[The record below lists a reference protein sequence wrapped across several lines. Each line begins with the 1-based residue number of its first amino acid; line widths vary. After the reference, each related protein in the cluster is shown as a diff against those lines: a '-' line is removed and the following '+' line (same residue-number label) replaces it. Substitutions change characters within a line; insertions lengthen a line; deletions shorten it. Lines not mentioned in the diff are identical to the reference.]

1 MKFAEID
8 SHKNMLTALD
18 HFDNKRQPQLL
29 SALTDVGQPDRI
41 CPLCEKYFSSTTEL
55 PHWEKIIVIY
65 ILFNGVAFRVYFL
78 AIDNN
83 DMNSDHNND
92 GEIGKVEEIIDD
104 HATIETA
111 STIIFDDD
119 SSEIFDDSFD
129 DDNKIL
135 CKTFNSFKLG
145 GKNRNGCVLSIHI
158 FTNNNKLQRHNHENI
173 SANKTIRRD
182 ELPTFVLHV
191 GPQKSGTT
199 AIQKELHAPHM
210 KQLLRQDN
218 FTVIDD
224 DIIRKKH
231 LNFLTTTSNGTIFEF
246 PKDFVKVVEKQRK
259 VPGQNIFGS
268 SEFLRVP
275 NDRQCQAWNNMFMSP
290 VDDEIDKSDGQ
301 KWNLHVVITYRRL
314 HSYLPSGWNQKY
326 KLFRINRRPVHL
338 HHQNWPGVKG
348 DYRIPSFDEW
358 FVEKY
363 YGQSHHLHLAQVRY
377 SAWKKCSDEIII
389 VNIHDL
395 NVHGVDSDLTTNFV
409 CKALKGATLHAYEN
423 ELIGVDP
430 KHAIDNALYRRD
442 HVTLKVQEHADS
454 NGIALPMKCPN
465 STVLDFIYDWSLK
478 SEQWAFSVMQ
488 NHNANSTE
496 MGVLHP
502 DVIENQPLTKERLS
516 NFNNDWEKSL
526 AEKKFCNVDFVET
539 LKQKEWQKFFRNLSY

>member
-1 MKFAEID
+1 MVRYNNNNSDTPAVLQVLIHSDDNLQHRQQEALIIGETKNNTNGNGNNTKD
-8 SHKNMLTALD
+8 SNNNNRKNSSISPSLIIIKEARNNNNWFYNNIMMV
-18 HFDNKRQPQLL
+18 LL
-29 SALTDVGQPDRI
+29 KL
-41 CPLCEKYFSSTTEL
+41 
-55 PHWEKIIVIY
+55 KIGATMTIILS
-65 ILFNGVAFRVYFL
+65 ILFMISFGLNL
-78 AIDNN
+78 NN
-83 DMNSDHNND
+83 HSNQ
-92 GEIGKVEEIIDD
+92 
-104 HATIETA
+104 
-111 STIIFDDD
+111 
-119 SSEIFDDSFD
+119 
-129 DDNKIL
+129 
-135 CKTFNSFKLG
+135 
-145 GKNRNGCVLSIHI
+145 
-158 FTNNNKLQRHNHENI
+158 LQRHNHENI
-173 SANKTIRRD
+173 PANKTIRRD

-199 AIQKELHAPHM
+199 TIQKELHAPHM

-268 SEFLRVP
+268 SEYLRVP

-290 VDDEIDKSDGQ
+290 VVDEIDKSDGQ

-314 HSYLPSGWNQKY
+314 HSYLPSGWNQEY

-338 HHQNWPGVKG
+338 HHQNWPGVNG

-358 FVEKY
+358 FVEKH
-363 YGQSHHLHLAQVRY
+363 YGQSHHLHLAQERY

-409 CKALKGATLHAYEN
+409 CKALKGATRTCSSLLGAQSNNKRLLQKNKSINLDHDILAVYAYEN

-430 KHAIDNALYRRD
+430 KHAIDNALYKRD
-442 HVTLKVQEHADS
+442 HVTLKVQEHVDS

-465 STVLDFIYDWSLK
+465 STVLDYIYDWSLK

-496 MGVLHP
+496 MGVLHQ
-502 DVIENQPLTKERLS
+502 DVIEIQPLTKERLS

>member
-1 MKFAEID
+1 MVRYNNNNSDTPAVLQVLIHSDDNLQHRQQEALIIGETKDNTNGNGNNTKD
-8 SHKNMLTALD
+8 SNNNNRKNSSISPSLIIIKEARNNNNWFYNNIMMV
-18 HFDNKRQPQLL
+18 LL
-29 SALTDVGQPDRI
+29 KL
-41 CPLCEKYFSSTTEL
+41 
-55 PHWEKIIVIY
+55 KIGATMTIILS
-65 ILFNGVAFRVYFL
+65 ILFMISFGLNL
-78 AIDNN
+78 NN
-83 DMNSDHNND
+83 HSNQ
-92 GEIGKVEEIIDD
+92 
-104 HATIETA
+104 
-111 STIIFDDD
+111 
-119 SSEIFDDSFD
+119 
-129 DDNKIL
+129 
-135 CKTFNSFKLG
+135 
-145 GKNRNGCVLSIHI
+145 
-158 FTNNNKLQRHNHENI
+158 LQRHNHENI
-173 SANKTIRRD
+173 PANKTIRRD

-199 AIQKELHAPHM
+199 TIQKELHAPHM

-268 SEFLRVP
+268 SEYLRAP

-290 VDDEIDKSDGQ
+290 VVDEIDKSDGQ

-314 HSYLPSGWNQKY
+314 HSYLPSGWNQEY

-338 HHQNWPGVKG
+338 HHQNWPGVNG

-358 FVEKY
+358 FVEKH
-363 YGQSHHLHLAQVRY
+363 YGQSHHLHLAQERY

-409 CKALKGATLHAYEN
+409 CKALKGATRTCSSLLGAQSNNKRLLQKNKSINLDHDILAVYAYEN

-430 KHAIDNALYRRD
+430 KHAIDNALYKRD
-442 HVTLKVQEHADS
+442 HVTLKVQEHVDS

-465 STVLDFIYDWSLK
+465 STVLDYIYDWSLK

-502 DVIENQPLTKERLS
+502 DVIEIQPLTKERLS